1 MIAML
6 RSFCIVIEINVAKLI
21 KFIKM
26 CYFCSTIQS
35 ANVMNFDINIKD
47 RSRVVVGSV
56 GEWLPRLLPQKRVI
70 VVSDTNIDRH
80 YHSLIEPYDHVLIG
94 LGETSKTLRTLDV
107 IYRRFIELGVD
118 RSCFVLAVGGGIVT
132 DVAGFA
138 ASTFMRGVEF
148 GFISTS
154 LLGQVD
160 ASVGGKNGVNVDGYK
175 NMVGTFTQPRF
186 VICDVN
192 LLRTLSAREFRTG
205 LAEIIKAGVIG
216 NATLFEMLEQADFSC
231 LQRDT
236 ERLSEIVYRAVK
248 VKADIVER
256 DERESGDRR
265 LLNLGHTLAHAIEK
279 SSSKFN
285 HGEAVAVGLAMIAD
299 VAAKQ
304 GLLAVE
310 DKERILNLL
319 HRAGFALEPPVEVRT
334 LLKAVKRDKKAEGND
349 IYIVFPRAIG
359 RCEVVKMPVEE
370 FKALV

>member
-6 RSFCIVIEINVAKLI
+6 RSFCIVIEFDCAKLI
-21 KFIKM
+21 KITKM
-26 CYFCSTIQS
+26 YYFCSTIQG
-35 ANVMNFDINIKD
+35 ANVMKYDINIKD
-47 RSRVVVGSV
+47 RSRVVVGNV
-56 GEWLPRLLPQKRVI
+56 GELLPALLPHKRVV

-94 LGETSKTLRTLDV
+94 LGEASKTLLTLDA

-118 RSCFVLAVGGGIVT
+118 RSCFVLAIGGGIVT

-138 ASTFMRGVEF
+138 ASTFMRGLEF

-160 ASVGGKNGVNVDGYK
+160 ASVGGKNGVNVEGYK
-175 NMVGTFTQPRF
+175 NMVGTFTQPKF
-186 VICDVN
+186 VICDVD
-192 LLRTLSAREFRTG
+192 LLRTLSPREFRTG
-205 LAEIIKAGVIG
+205 LAEIIKAAVI
-216 NATLFEMLEQADFSC
+216 ADTELFEMLEQADFST
-231 LQRDT
+231 LQRDSDT
-236 ERLSEIVYRAVK
+236 LREMVYRAIK

-285 HGEAVAVGLAMIAD
+285 HGEAVAVGLAMIAE
-299 VAAKQ
+299 VAANRDM
-304 GLLAVE
+304 LAVA
-310 DKERILNLL
+310 DKERIVALL
-319 HRAGFALEPPVEVRT
+319 ERAGFALEPPVEVRT
-334 LLKAVKRDKKAEGND
+334 LLKAVKRDKKAEGD
-349 IYIVFPRAIG
+349 SIHVVFPLG
-359 RCEVVKMPVEE
+359 VGNCCVEKMPLDE

>member
-1 MIAML
+1 
-6 RSFCIVIEINVAKLI
+6 
-21 KFIKM
+21 
-26 CYFCSTIQS
+26 
-35 ANVMNFDINIKD
+35 MNFDINIKD

-186 VICDVN
+186 VVCDVN

-216 NATLFEMLEQADFSC
+216 DATLFEMLEQADFST

-319 HRAGFALEPPVEVRT
+319 QRAGFALELPVEVRT
-334 LLKAVKRDKKAEGND
+334 LLKAVKRDKKAEGD
-349 IYIVFPRAIG
+349 SIHVVFPLG
-359 RCEVVKMPVEE
+359 VGNCCVEKMPLEE

>member
-1 MIAML
+1 
-6 RSFCIVIEINVAKLI
+6 
-21 KFIKM
+21 M

-186 VICDVN
+186 VVCDVN

-216 NATLFEMLEQADFSC
+216 DATLFEMLEQADFST

-319 HRAGFALEPPVEVRT
+319 QRVGFALEPPVEVRT

-359 RCEVVKMPVEE
+359 RCEVVRMPVEE

>member
-1 MIAML
+1 
-6 RSFCIVIEINVAKLI
+6 
-21 KFIKM
+21 M

-186 VICDVN
+186 VVCDVN

-216 NATLFEMLEQADFSC
+216 DATLFEMLEQADFSS

-319 HRAGFALEPPVEVRT
+319 QRAGFALEPPVEVRT
-334 LLKAVKRDKKAEGND
+334 LLKAVKRDKKAEGD
-349 IYIVFPRAIG
+349 SIHVVFPLG
-359 RCEVVKMPVEE
+359 VGNCCVEKMPLEE